1 MNGHFHCS
9 SCNADHGS
17 RIDFHQCP
25 QCSSPLSF
33 TLDPPAT
40 FPRSHIETRPPGMW
54 RYAEALPVFP
64 SPVSLGESSTPL
76 VPFQCG
82 DFQGLAK
89 CEYALPSGSYK
100 DRGSALLMSY
110 LLENGVPE
118 AVEDSSGNA
127 GASLAAYAARADIR
141 LKVFCPASAS
151 AGKLLQIRLYNAEL
165 VRVEGPRP
173 RATEALLEYVEKTGA
188 SYASHLWHPLFIEG
202 VKTAAFE
209 IVEQLAWT
217 APDAVLCPV
226 GAGSILLGLHRGF
239 AELLAAGSI
248 DRLPRLVAVQAQNV
262 SPVHAAYRAGAAT
275 VAPAIDAP
283 PTRAEGIALP
293 GPIRD
298 REVLQAIAASSGSVI
313 AVTEEE
319 IADGVRQFGRAGFCV
334 EPTSAVVWHGLRR
347 FREEASLASNARV
360 VTILSGHGLK
370 ATQAIGEML

>member
-1 MNGHFHCS
+1 MNGNFYCS
-9 SCNADHGS
+9 SCNADHGP

-25 QCSSPLSF
+25 RCRAPLSF

-40 FPRSHIETRPPGMW
+40 FPRSRIEARPPGMW
-54 RYAEALPVFP
+54 RYAEALPLFAD
-64 SPVSLGESSTPL
+64 PVSLGESPTPL

-89 CEYALPSGSYK
+89 CEYELPSGSYK
-100 DRGSALLMSY
+100 DRGSTLLMSY
-110 LLENGVPE
+110 LRENGVPE

-127 GASLAAYAARADIR
+127 GASLAAYAARAGIR

-151 AGKLLQIRLYNAEL
+151 AGKLLQIRLYDAEL

-173 RATEALLEYVEKTGA
+173 RATEALLEYVDKTGA
-188 SYASHLWHPLFIEG
+188 TYASHLWHPLFIEG

-209 IVEQLAWT
+209 IAEQLDWT

-239 AELLAAGSI
+239 AELRTAGVI

-262 SPVHAAYRAGAAT
+262 SPVHAAYQAGAETVIPAT
-275 VAPAIDAP
+275 DAP

-293 GPIRD
+293 GPVRD
-298 REVLQAIAASSGSVI
+298 REVLQAIAASSGSVV

-347 FREEASLASNARV
+347 FREEVSLAPDARV

-370 ATQAIGEML
+370 AAQAIGEML